1 MRYFMRAR
9 RRVRRSKPSHGRSQ
23 QMVACPAPAC
33 KDSTAASGHLSNAIF
48 SPALMVDCARQQR
61 ATTRLPKNAPDGLDQ
76 RRRALLCTGA
86 RAGAACQASS
96 SSLVDEVEF

>member
-76 RRRALLCTGA
+76 RRRALLWHLPNK
-86 RAGAACQASS
+86 ACSEHSKPPIGVASS
-96 SSLVDEVEF
+96 H